1 MAPCKRQH
9 SLHSELSYG
18 RNVAPVRGRMAL
30 GGFPGMRTWA
40 WTGQDEGVKQGAR
53 QEGSCWVC
61 FSITR
66 TGQGLGDEG
75 RRGPGRGS
83 IREDPGYRTRVG
95 VQSSQWTLQPA
106 CLDWN

>member
-1 MAPCKRQH
+1 MSPL
-9 SLHSELSYG
+9 SSELSCG

-40 WTGQDEGVKQGAR
+40 LAGREEREKQGAR

-66 TGQGLGDEG
+66 NGQGLGEG
-75 RRGPGRGS
+75 GRWGPGRGKV
-83 IREDPGYRTRVG
+83 REDPGSRTRVG
-95 VQSSQWTLQPA
+95 VQSSLWTPQPA